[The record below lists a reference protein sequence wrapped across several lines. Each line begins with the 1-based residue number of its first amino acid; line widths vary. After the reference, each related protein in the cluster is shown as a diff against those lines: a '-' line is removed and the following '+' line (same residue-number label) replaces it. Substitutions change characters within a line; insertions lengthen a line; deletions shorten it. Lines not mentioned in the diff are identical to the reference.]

1 MHQKFNTNLTERK
14 TDNMNLYDL
23 TAVYQRVQNEIENGE
38 DLEGI
43 LAVIGD
49 ELEAKAD
56 GYARVIRNMEAQA
69 SAFKEEEKRI
79 AEKRKRLETGVERL
93 KQNLFDSMKATGKE
107 KFKTDLFSFSIQK
120 NGGALPVVVDV
131 PTEKLPDDL
140 VQITEKPD
148 LKAIAKYI
156 EETGDLTYAHFGERG
171 ESLRIK

>member
-1 MHQKFNTNLTERK
+1 
-14 TDNMNLYDL
+14 MNLYEL
-23 TAVYQRVQNEIENGE
+23 TAVYQRLQDQIEAGE
-38 DLEGI
+38 DYEGI

-49 ELEAKAD
+49 EIETKAD
-56 GYARVIRNMEAQA
+56 GYARVIRNMESQA
-69 SAFKEEEKRI
+69 AAFKEEEKRI
-79 AEKRKRLETGVERL
+79 AEKRKRLETSVERL

-107 KFKTDLFSFSIQK
+107 KFKTELFSFSIQK
-120 NGGALPVVVDV
+120 NGGAIPVIVDV